1 MARMRDILSMTVCMK
16 SFKLMA
22 MKKIISAASVVAMMA
37 VSCMKENVNN
47 VGAVPQDGVFTAA
60 FNDNVSTKAVLV
72 PGEKSASVEWVAGD
86 KVSIFAGQTNCLY
99 TAQTSGAETTLKSE
113 GTAATADTY
122 YALYPYDSEATV
134 AEGVITTTLP
144 AEQTGVK
151 GSFTTH
157 LAVASTTGTS
167 LSFSNVCGLVKV
179 NVASDNVTKIEFKGN
194 SGEAVAGSVSVPVSA
209 EPAWTSVTAATSVI
223 MVPAAGATFEQGDYY
238 FAILPQ
244 TFAAGFTVTSYKND
258 GKAVVREVTSEV
270 TINRSKIAVGKAFGI
285 SGQGTESSPYVIKTV
300 QDMVDMKDLVSVAAP
315 TYFELGANIDMAGV
329 TYWEPV
335 NNDRTVENVAEVHF
349 DGKNFTISNFAP
361 TEVAAGVGGDQAS
374 LFGILYGSCKNLTI
388 SADLNLAAFSTV
400 GVICGFAGYEGR
412 GELVTEF
419 ENVHVSG
426 TVVGKK
432 VVAGF
437 AAGTNKSSY
446 KNCSADVDV
455 TASDNN
461 VGGFVARGNGT
472 GPNYFENCIST
483 GDVTCT
489 KTKGRFIG
497 GFYGGDDAY
506 TGQKLTFIKCAY
518 TGNVTGDYQIAAFIG
533 YTDLGTT
540 EVTDCYATGDVIKV
554 SNGTQGKQYGG
565 IVGVN
570 KGDMTI
576 TRCYYTGTLNSGK
589 AESVG
594 GILGL
599 GASGNVTISNCISI
613 GDFRSPTKS
622 VGGIVGYTKGTTL
635 TVDNCYVGGT
645 LSAPENVG
653 AIVGYAETST
663 TATNN
668 RYSVTGAAAA
678 VGTALD
684 GMLTE
689 SGNSALAET
698 EVSEYATAS
707 LVAKKLGWDET
718 VWDLSGENPV
728 LK

>member
-1 MARMRDILSMTVCMK
+1 MTVCMK

-22 MKKIISAASVVAMMA
+22 MKKIISAALVVAMMA
-37 VSCMKENVNN
+37 VSCVKENVNN

-86 KVSIFAGQTNCLY
+86 KVSVFAGQTNCLY

-122 YALYPYDSEATV
+122 YALYPYDAEATV

-157 LAVASTTGTS
+157 LAVASTTGTA
-167 LSFSNVCGLVKV
+167 LAFSNVCGLVKV

-209 EPAWTSVTAATSVI
+209 EPAWTAVTPATAVS
-223 MVPAAGATFEQGDYY
+223 MVPASGATFEQGDYY

-285 SGQGTESSPYVIKTV
+285 SGQGTEASPYVIKTV

-315 TYFELGANIDMAGV
+315 TYFELGANIDMTGV

-361 TEVAAGVGGDQAS
+361 TEVAAGTGGDQAS

-388 SADLNLAAFSTV
+388 SANLDLSANSTIAV
-400 GVICGFAGYEGR
+400 VCGFAGYEGR

-446 KNCSADVDV
+446 KNCSADVDL
-455 TASDNN
+455 TSSDSH
-461 VGGFVARGNGT
+461 VGGFVARANGT
-472 GPNYFENCIST
+472 GDNYFESCYAT
-483 GDVTCT
+483 GDMLCT
-489 KTKGRFIG
+489 APKKGRYMG
-497 GFYGGDDAY
+497 GFYGGDEEY
-506 TGQKLTFIKCAY
+506 KGQKMTFTKCYA
-518 TGNVTGDYQIAAFIG
+518 TGNVTGNYQMGAFVG
-533 YTDLGTT
+533 YVDAGTT
-540 EVTDCYATGDVIKV
+540 IITDCYATGDVSTISGV
-554 SNGTQGKQYGG
+554 NYGKQDGG

-570 KGDMTI
+570 KGDLTI
-576 TRCYYTGTLNSGK
+576 TGCYYTGSINTGK
-589 AESVG
+589 NESLG

-599 GASGNVTISNCISI
+599 GAAGNVTISKCFSI
-613 GDFRSPTKS
+613 AELTSPTSS
-622 VGGIVGYTKGTTL
+622 VGGIVGYTKGVSMTI
-635 TVDNCYVGGT
+635 DNCYAGGT
-645 LSAPENVG
+645 VSATDKVG

-698 EVSEYATAS
+698 EMPEYATAS